1 MDGTCY
7 DLLIANTYLSHPK
20 MTTMKR
26 LFLFYLVVL
35 FQLQSFATIRL
46 PAVLRNNMVL
56 QQKSTVKLWG
66 WGSPGEKVSVTTT
79 WHGLIDSTTVDGN
92 GKWTVNLRTP
102 VAGGPYGIIIKGSN
116 TIELKNVLIGEV
128 WICSGQSNMEFSYN
142 WGAPAMKK
150 DVAAANIPAIRFFQV
165 QKVTAL
171 SPQEDLAGEWS
182 VCDTNTVKWF
192 SAVAFYFGKR
202 LNDDLNVPIGLIN
215 ASWGGTPAETWTPSE
230 IVNKDPSLAEAS
242 RKLKTSA
249 WWPISP
255 GYTYNG
261 MIAPLTN
268 FTIAGAIWYQG
279 ESNTG
284 TASTYSKLFGSMI
297 ESWRKVWAK
306 ELPFY
311 FVQLAPYTY
320 GDKNIAALLREA
332 QVKTL
337 ALHQTGIVVTNDLAD
352 DTTDIHPKNKKDV
365 GVRLAKLALAN
376 TYSLPISGAYSP
388 LYNYMRVDGDM
399 VTLYFKNVGTGLRA
413 DGRKA
418 EGFFIA
424 GADKQFYPAE
434 ARIAGSTITLVSK
447 QVKQPVAV
455 RYAFSNTAVGNI
467 FSREGMPL
475 SPFRTD
481 DWEVDTS
488 AVK

>member
-1 MDGTCY
+1 
-7 DLLIANTYLSHPK
+7 
-20 MTTMKR
+20 MTMMR
-26 LFLFYLVVL
+26 SFLFSFFLV
-35 FQLQSFATIRL
+35 FQFQSFATIRL
-46 PAVLRNNMVL
+46 PAVIGSNMVL

-66 WGSPGEKVSVTTT
+66 WGSPGEKVNVATT
-79 WHGLIDSTTVDGN
+79 WHGLIDSTVVDGN
-92 GKWTVNLRTP
+92 GKWIVNLRTP
-102 VAGGPYGIIIKGSN
+102 AAGGPYGITIKGSN

-128 WICSGQSNMEFSYN
+128 WVCSGQSNMEFSYN

-171 SPQEDLAGEWS
+171 SPQENLAGEWS

-230 IVNKDPSLAEAS
+230 IVNRDPALAEAS

-249 WWPISP
+249 WWPITP
-255 GYTYNG
+255 GYTYNA

-268 FTIAGAIWYQG
+268 FSIAGAIWYQG

-297 ESWRKVWAK
+297 ESWRKAWAK

-320 GDKNIAALLREA
+320 GEKNIAALLREA

-365 GVRLAKLALAN
+365 GVRLAKMALAN

-399 VTLYFKNVGTGLRA
+399 VTLFFKNVGTGLRA
-413 DGRKA
+413 EGRTG

-447 QVKQPVAV
+447 QVKQPIAV

-488 AVK
+488 SVK